1 MHLPV
6 DSTRDLTLKPKKR
19 FYSIATVDSFCIFAS
34 EKYCVLFLGYFM
46 TLKILH
52 MNKKILALL
61 FAVPTFGLAQTT
73 YETYKVM
80 GFAPSLDQVAV
91 ASKDV
96 TGHDVALAFT
106 QSGGWYADAKDQMV
120 GVGRNNNPQF
130 RLVKTN
136 KANVYKL
143 YSVTKQKFVAY
154 TDAGQGD
161 RKTKF
166 VDQETDANTDWLIVP
181 NLGGN
186 GQANNFDIFPGTVTT
201 PQNGTPAWNAYGG
214 ASENARIGFWQ
225 AGDKGSCWSIEVPTQ
240 EIKFFNSYDK
250 KNESYF
256 MTIRG
261 SYVHK
266 DGEQFSADDKL
277 QFGQEEYLFQLVGQ
291 PNNFQI
297 YNVATGQPIG
307 TDPSKADD
315 KNNYRANHTSSFS
328 AQSYGGRVYVKETR
342 KDNLYLNFRNG
353 FLSTWNSAAAWNG
366 RDEGSR
372 ILFATEDGILAEAA
386 KTLEAQINTN
396 YGADKFGEGLG
407 QYPAKAKPG
416 LDVCL
421 QGLEQAQDLTNTD
434 IQTKKE
440 LYWTAEGYIEQLTL
454 NKPKKGDLLYIAAVR
469 DNNTVKYFTSTLHT
483 EAENGYGN
491 YGSLAGH
498 LTTKSQKGSDAV
510 FYFKEEEGQPVLVS
524 VATGGQVAWV
534 NRGNLIYP
542 TVLQSAEK
550 GAGFNVTSQD
560 GKYVFES
567 GKHFLA
573 SDANL
578 TYVMAY
584 DRYSDFAGLRLERVG
599 ATLPVHIGDGGTA
612 SFWSPVEYSV
622 PEGVTAY
629 SVKVVNNKARLTK
642 IMTNVPK
649 NTAVFL
655 FGPASSDV
663 NLTVVPNGQTPAL
676 EENILKGGATA
687 TTLQGTAFML
697 KKNGTGLAK
706 VDGAVPA
713 FKAYFTATEA
723 QVRELLDRGLTS
735 VVSVATEAEDAPVY
749 DLSGRRVQQTTKGG
763 VYVTNGKKFIVK

>member
-1 MHLPV
+1 
-6 DSTRDLTLKPKKR
+6 
-19 FYSIATVDSFCIFAS
+19 
-34 EKYCVLFLGYFM
+34 M

>member
-1 MHLPV
+1 
-6 DSTRDLTLKPKKR
+6 
-19 FYSIATVDSFCIFAS
+19 
-34 EKYCVLFLGYFM
+34 
-46 TLKILH
+46 

-96 TGHDVALAFT
+96 TGHDVALAIT
-106 QSGGWYADAKDQMV
+106 RNGGWYADAKDALV
-120 GVGRNNNPQF
+120 GVGRDNSRQF
-130 RLVKTN
+130 RLVKTD

-143 YSVTKQKFVAY
+143 YSVKKNKFVAY
-154 TDAGQGD
+154 TDANQGD
-161 RKTKF
+161 RKTTF
-166 VDQETDANTDWLIVP
+166 VDNATDANTDWLIVP
-181 NLGGN
+181 NIGVN
-186 GQANNFDIFPGTVTT
+186 GTTNNFDIFPGSVSS
-201 PQNGTPAWNAYGG
+201 PNGATPAWNAFGG
-214 ASENARIGFWQ
+214 ANESARIGFWR
-225 AGDKGSCWSIEVPTQ
+225 ADDGGSCWSIEVETQ

-524 VATGGQVAWV
+524 VATGGQVAWA

-573 SDANL
+573 SNANL

-763 VYVTNGKKFIVK
+763 VYVTNGKKFIAK

>member
-1 MHLPV
+1 
-6 DSTRDLTLKPKKR
+6 
-19 FYSIATVDSFCIFAS
+19 
-34 EKYCVLFLGYFM
+34 M

-96 TGHDVALAFT
+96 TGHDFSIALARDL
-106 QSGGWYADAKDQMV
+106 GWYASAKADKV
-120 GVGRNNNPQF
+120 GISRENETKF
-130 RLVKTN
+130 RLVKTT
-136 KANVYKL
+136 KTNVFKL
-143 YSVTKQKFVAY
+143 FCVNNEKFVAF
-154 TDAGQGD
+154 TDANEG
-161 RKTKF
+161 RAKTKF
-166 VDQETDANTDWLIVP
+166 VDTDTEANTDWHVVP
-181 NLGGN
+181 NMGKGGRENKFDILPGSVNANNQNSQSWNVYGGVNGGN
-186 GQANNFDIFPGTVTT
+186 GVIGHYSAQDDGS
-201 PQNGTPAWNAYGG
+201 AWCFEIA
-214 ASENARIGFWQ
+214 
-225 AGDKGSCWSIEVPTQ
+225 TQ
-240 EIKFFNSYDK
+240 KLKFFSSYSATND
-250 KNESYF
+250 SYF

-261 SYVHK
+261 NYVHK
-266 DGEQFSADDKL
+266 EGEAFKADQNLEFDDKN
-277 QFGQEEYLFQLVGQ
+277 YLFQLVGTPQ
-291 PNNFQI
+291 NFKI
-297 YNVATGQPIG
+297 YNAATGNPIG

-315 KNNYRANHTSSFS
+315 KNNYSTTQTSTFSVQSF
-328 AQSYGGRVYVKETR
+328 GGRVYVKETR
-342 KDNLYLNFRNG
+342 KPNLYLNFRDD
-353 FLSTWNSAAAWNG
+353 FLSTWNHEFAWTH
-366 RDEGSR
+366 RDAGSQ
-372 ILFATEDGILAEAA
+372 ILFASEDGILAEAA
-386 KTLEAQINTN
+386 KTLETQIKAN

-524 VATGGQVAWV
+524 VATGGQVAWA

-763 VYVTNGKKFIVK
+763 VYVTNGKKFIAK